1 MSAYRLGRSTLGLIF
16 SALAMTLLAGC
27 GGETIV
33 STNYPEPTY
42 LDLPGQYNFRT
53 IEGGFVDPYDSA
65 EMYEYTIYYPTY
77 SNGTPNITDGP
88 YPIYTYS
95 PGYAANMV
103 IMKSTG
109 EHLSTHGY
117 IVMIF
122 IMVCTIVNLK

>member
-53 IEGGFVDPYDSA
+53 IESNSPIVPIIIGSDNDALSLSEHLKKDEIIAIAIRPPTVPENSSRIRFTISA
-65 EMYEYTIYYPTY
+65 EHSEKDIKAL
-77 SNGTPNITDGP
+77 IT
-88 YPIYTYS
+88 S
-95 PGYAANMV
+95 
-103 IMKSTG
+103 
-109 EHLSTHGY
+109 
-117 IVMIF
+117 
-122 IMVCTIVNLK
+122 LKQWQQNAL